1 MSPPMLDRFALPL
14 VQFLEET
21 ETEAIEEHAVPALEG
36 DFLQPLGRRATRFH
50 LEGFFVGETEAA
62 ALKELR
68 DKHRA
73 AEPVSFV
80 ADIATATK
88 VGTVLIETFETREIA
103 GFPQRTEFKLGLVE
117 YIPAPPPKHE
127 QPPQPPPPPPPKP
140 SPIPTAGGLEVT
152 VIVDG
157 EPNFDFSTI
166 VVRVDAKPTS
176 GDPFQATLTDRK
188 ANVWTRSPTPPGTY
202 TATAATTTHVPPLT
216 GSAMGNVVPPP
227 DPPTRLEI
235 HLKEGPVVGTGF
247 IVHYWFDKAFVEPC
261 LRDVLRDVAVFAA
274 AHPDQ
279 KMLIVGN
286 TDLAGSDAYNQALSE
301 RRARGVYAYLTAG
314 RAHDAA
320 VAEWDALRRHG
331 SAVTRLED
339 NWGVR
344 EYQWILFRL
353 GFYNGAIDERNGPLT
368 DAAVRRFQSAHGLTS
383 DGFVG
388 DDTWL
393 ALIDAYLSTDGQS
406 IPESQFFAN
415 CPGEIVKWLGS
426 GERDPVRSDRIVWR
440 PDRRAEI
447 VFVAADALP
456 GKVERPV
463 TFDLPT
469 PGATNSGWCVGPS
482 DGSGQIVVL
491 SHKTPQSNT
500 IFVQPADPRTFPVRG
515 RMTLENTSATAASGI
530 NYVLTAPDGEFLG
543 GEHEKDP
550 LAGRPVPGTTDPQG
564 RFSYGE
570 KGAGIYTLQVL
581 GPFTARLKSAAPNSG
596 TSPNLCARLDGSQ
609 DLDIVLAP
617 VAAGG

>member
-1 MSPPMLDRFALPL
+1 MLDGFELPL

-21 ETEAIEEHAVPALEG
+21 ETEAFEEHAVPALEG
-36 DFLQPLGRRATRFH
+36 DFLQDLGRRATRFH
-50 LEGFFVGETEAA
+50 LEGFFVGENDAE
-62 ALKELR
+62 ALKTLR

-73 AEPVSFV
+73 ATPVSFV

-88 VGTVLIETFETREIA
+88 VATVLIETFETREIA
-103 GFPQRTEFKLGLVE
+103 GRPQRTEFELGLVE
-117 YIPAPPPKHE
+117 YIPAPPQQHE
-127 QPPQPPPPPPPKP
+127 QPPQPPPPPPPP
-140 SPIPTAGGLEVT
+140 PPPNPTTGGLAVT

-166 VVRVDAKPTS
+166 VVRVDATLTS
-176 GDPFQATLTDRK
+176 GDSLHDTLTDRK
-188 ANVWTRSPTPPGTY
+188 ANVWTRSLTPPGSY
-202 TATAATTTHVPPLT
+202 TATAATTAHVPPLT
-216 GSAMGNVVPPP
+216 GSATGVVVPPP
-227 DPPTRLEI
+227 DPPTQLEI
-235 HLKEGPVVGTGF
+235 HLKEGPLVGTGF

-261 LRDVLRDVAVFAA
+261 LRGVMRDVGAFAA
-274 AHPDQ
+274 THPDQ
-279 KMLIVGN
+279 KMMIVGN
-286 TDLAGSDAYNQALSE
+286 TDLAGSNAYNQALSE
-301 RRARGVYAYLTAG
+301 RRARGVYAYLTVG

-320 VAEWDALRRHG
+320 VAEWDALRRRG

-344 EYQWILFRL
+344 EYQWMLFGL
-353 GFYNGAIDERNGPLT
+353 GFYNGVIDERHGPLT
-368 DAAVRRFQSAHGLTS
+368 DAAVRQFQSEHGLTS

-388 DDTWL
+388 DETWL
-393 ALIDAYLSTDGQS
+393 AVIDAYLSADGQS

-426 GERDPVRSDRIVWR
+426 GLQEPVRRDRIVWR
-440 PDRRAEI
+440 PDRRTEI
-447 VFVAADALP
+447 VFVAANALP

-469 PGATNSGWCVGPS
+469 PGAVNSDWCVGPS

-500 IFVQPADPRTFPVRG
+500 IFVQPVDPRTFPLRG
-515 RMTLENTSATAASGI
+515 RMTFEDSSVAGGI
-530 NYVLTAPDGEFLG
+530 NYVLIAPDGEFLD

-550 LAGRPVPGTTDPQG
+550 LAGRPIPGTTGPDG
-564 RFSYGE
+564 RFSHATPT
-570 KGAGIYTLQVL
+570 GAGIYTLSVL
-581 GPFTARLKSAAPNSG
+581 GSFTARLASAPPNSG

-609 DLDIVLAP
+609 DFNIVLAP
-617 VAAGG
+617 VAASG